1 MNQKYYRTEAL
12 EAIARQILTKE
23 NAGYLNAQ
31 PQAVKLEHLIEDVY
45 GLTIRYKYIANNGRI
60 LGKTIFDD
68 GYTPYYDMDEHRYD
82 LLAVKKGTMIID
94 ATLLEREQYG
104 RLRFTQAHELSHWI
118 IHQEIYAG
126 TGEAAAFQ
134 SSDQDTATEWQAN
147 VLATALLMPLG
158 QVKRCFHNCRSKG
171 MSASDI
177 LRYMSETFEVSRSAI
192 RIRLQSRGLI

>member
-12 EAIARQILTKE
+12 EAIARQILANE
-23 NAGYLNAQ
+23 DSGYLNAQ
-31 PQAVKLEHLIEDVY
+31 PQPVRIEHIIEYVY
-45 GLTIRYKYIANNGRI
+45 GLTIRYKYITNNGSI

-68 GYTPYYDMDEHRYD
+68 GYTPYYDMEEHKYD
-82 LLAVKKGTMIID
+82 LLAVKKGTMILD
-94 ATLLEREQYG
+94 ATLLEKEYYG

-147 VLATALLMPLG
+147 TLATALLMPLG
-158 QVKRCFHNCRSKG
+158 QIKRCFYNCRANG
-171 MSASDI
+171 MAAQDI
-177 LRYMSETFEVSRSAI
+177 LRYMSETFEVSRSAM